1 MEIQAQ
7 NAPQAR
13 PKVKAIALMSG
24 GLDSTLAAKVIQDQG
39 VEVIGLHLLSPFG
52 CREDVQKGADALGI
66 KLVLKEKG
74 AAYLDLVKN
83 PRFGYGKNLNP
94 CIDCRIFMFQLA
106 DIIRQEEGAE
116 FIVTGEVLG
125 QRPMSQQRHSM
136 EKIDKHSPLEGLIVR
151 PLSAH
156 CFSPSIPEQKGW
168 VDRDALFRISGRG
181 RRPQLELAEKL
192 GLSDYSAPGGG
203 CLLTESAFSNRLKDL
218 FEHPTHTTDAERLTQ
233 SEMLRLGRHFRLNDQ
248 LKVIIGRDQGE
259 NIELGKLWA
268 KSGGAFIT
276 PGNFEGPVAVS
287 FGKAEQSDLELIG
300 QILAR
305 YGKSQALAEKQIR
318 FQLGETRKE
327 FTVKDPVTDS
337 YLETVRL

>member
-1 MEIQAQ
+1 MENQAHI
-7 NAPQAR
+7 AP
-13 PKVKAIALMSG
+13 PKPRVKAIALMSG
-24 GLDSTLAAKVIQDQG
+24 GLDSTLAAKVVQDQG

-66 KLVLKEKG
+66 KLVFKEKG
-74 AAYLDLVKN
+74 AAYLDLVAN

-106 DIIRQEEGAE
+106 DVVRQEEGAD

-136 EKIDKHSPLEGLIVR
+136 EKIDKHSPLDGLVVR

-156 CFSPSIPEQKGW
+156 CFSPTIPEQKGW
-168 VDRDALFRISGRG
+168 LDRELLFRISGRG

-203 CLLTESAFSNRLKDL
+203 CLLTETAFSSRLKD
-218 FEHPTHTTDAERLTQ
+218 FFDHPTHQSETERLTQ
-233 SEMLRLGRHFRLNDQ
+233 SEMLRLGRHFRLNDR

-259 NIELGKLWA
+259 NIELGKLWQ

-276 PGNFEGPVAVS
+276 PGNFDGPVAVS
-287 FGKAEQSDLELIG
+287 FGETSPTDLELIG
-300 QILAR
+300 KILTR
-305 YGKSQALAEKQIR
+305 YGKSQNVEEKQIR
-318 FQLGETRKE
+318 FQLGDQRME
-327 FTVKDPVTDS
+327 FTVKEPVTDS